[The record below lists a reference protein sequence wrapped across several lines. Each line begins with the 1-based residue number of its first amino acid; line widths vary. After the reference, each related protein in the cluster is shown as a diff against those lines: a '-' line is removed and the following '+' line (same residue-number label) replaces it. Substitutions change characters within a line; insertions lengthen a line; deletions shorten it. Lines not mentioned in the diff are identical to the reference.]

1 MKKKIVMLLI
11 ITSIFS
17 CTDNSKIGKHGDSP
31 KEDLIIGE
39 WILHSLIKKGI
50 DITSE
55 CDKLT
60 ALEFNPYHSVSGT
73 AHATDLGNNCTNDKI
88 DSTWKKNDNGT
99 YSINGAIVEIFFSE
113 NNTVCKM
120 IVTGKDPD
128 YEDIPIVLDDIFKVL
143 DDEYTF
149 KKK

>member
-1 MKKKIVMLLI
+1 MKRTILLFFAIAGI
-11 ITSIFS
+11 IS
-17 CTDNSKIGKHGDSP
+17 CVDNSQIGKHGYPPS
-31 KEDLIIGE
+31 EDLIIGE
-39 WILHSLIKKGI
+39 WTLHSSIKKGI

-60 ALEFNPYHSVSGT
+60 TLEFNPHNSVSGT
-73 AHATDLGNNCTNDKI
+73 TYANNVRGNCIKDKI
-88 DSTWKKNDNGT
+88 DTTWKKNDHGT
-99 YSINGAIVEIFFSE
+99 YNINGAIVEIFFTE

-128 YEDIPIVLDDIFKVL
+128 YEDISKVLDNIFKVL
-143 DDEYTF
+143 DDVYTF